1 MNLKEMKTKALGL
14 IEELNPKSEFLTDDP
29 DIATKLEDV
38 ITQVMFELARLKKI
52 PDYVEMNV
60 KKGDVLRFEDITD
73 VSDYEVY
80 QINCIRGVAHE
91 IKAEGTVIK
100 ILEDGV
106 AEIDYFRYP
115 TRITEKNRA
124 KYTFELSQDVLE
136 IMPYGIAADVLKSDV
151 SSEYG
156 KIYAER
162 YEDMKQT
169 LDHRYVMP
177 SISIKGGIR
186 I

>member
-1 MNLKEMKTKALGL
+1 M
-14 IEELNPKSEFLTDDP
+14 
-29 DIATKLEDV
+29 
-38 ITQVMFELARLKKI
+38 
-52 PDYVEMNV
+52 
-60 KKGDVLRFEDITD
+60 
-73 VSDYEVY
+73 
-80 QINCIRGVAHE
+80 AHE

-156 KIYAER
+156 KIYEER

-169 LDHRYVMP
+169 LDHRYAMP